1 MACIG
6 GHEGVVDLLLRHGAD
21 MEAIDWVASKSPL
34 HLAAKH
40 GRLALVEL
48 LVLYGAVIDS
58 RDGSLRTPLHRWVKN
73 FCLLLSFIGLDVR

>member
-1 MACIG
+1 MG

-21 MEAIDWVASKSPL
+21 MEAIDWVACKSPL

-40 GRLALVEL
+40 GHLTLVEL

-73 FCLLLSFIGLDVR
+73 SCLLSSFIGLDVP